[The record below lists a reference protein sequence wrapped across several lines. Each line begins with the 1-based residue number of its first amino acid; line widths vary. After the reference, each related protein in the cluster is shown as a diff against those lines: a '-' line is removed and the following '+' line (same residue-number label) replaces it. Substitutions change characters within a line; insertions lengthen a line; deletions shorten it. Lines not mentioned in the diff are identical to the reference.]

1 MHTRRQTARLI
12 PLAALAA
19 LAALASY
26 AALALPFAQAHHA
39 PYDCMVD
46 DYIATRYHLQ
56 LVEGSTFDDAG
67 EIAGKNGGK
76 VVGVLDLHATQP
88 GFVLEFPCLDDDPSM
103 LPEKM
108 DLLIEMVES
117 DKRVV
122 HLIPDSVTHNVLRES
137 R

>member
-1 MHTRRQTARLI
+1 MNTRRLTARLTLL
-12 PLAALAA
+12 PVLAALAA
-19 LAALASY
+19 LACYSALAPAS
-26 AALALPFAQAHHA
+26 AQAHHA

-56 LVEGSTFDDAG
+56 LVEGSTIDDAG
-67 EIAGKNGGK
+67 EIAGKHGGK
-76 VVGVLDLHATQP
+76 AVRVLNLHPTQP
-88 GFVLEFPCLDDDPSM
+88 GFTLEFPCLDDDPSM

-122 HLIPDSVTHNVLRES
+122 HLIPDSVTHNVPKS
-137 R
+137 

>member
-1 MHTRRQTARLI
+1 MHPRRLPAWLT
-12 PLAALAA
+12 PLVVLAVLTALAGYVA
-19 LAALASY
+19 LAPASV
-26 AALALPFAQAHHA
+26 QAHHA

-56 LVEGSTFDDAG
+56 LVEGSTRDDAG

-76 VVGVLDLHATQP
+76 VVGTLDISATQP
-88 GFVLEFPCLDDDPSM
+88 GFILEFPCPDDDPSM

-108 DLLIEMVES
+108 ELLIETVES

-122 HLIPDSVTHNVLRES
+122 HLIADSVTHNVLR
-137 R
+137 